1 MSIDLS
7 ERRREWDQAS
17 AERKLTK
24 LYEWCRHS
32 EDTIMR
38 LDREVSLLQRRL
50 EKIEAASAK

>member
-1 MSIDLS
+1 MSIDSS
-7 ERRREWDQAS
+7 ERRREWDQSS